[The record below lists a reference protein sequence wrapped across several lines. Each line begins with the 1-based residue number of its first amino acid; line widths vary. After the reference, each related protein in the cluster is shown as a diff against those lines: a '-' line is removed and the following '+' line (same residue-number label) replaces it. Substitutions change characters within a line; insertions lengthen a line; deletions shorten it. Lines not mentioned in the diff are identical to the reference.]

1 MYVGVDFIPMT
12 SWLYFYFIVKKYKE
26 KWSQFSD
33 ARLQET
39 MFEESRFWRELSGE
53 VEVRVVVSAE
63 HEPGMMRLL
72 QQTRIVIN
80 TGNLLLGGVSASDEN
95 DSETDDD
102 WQKKKT
108 KNCWTINNLLFM
120 LWDSLLRNCGKQQLL
135 IILIWSCWFCDWN
148 PQWCSLSLNQ
158 LF

>member
-1 MYVGVDFIPMT
+1 M
-12 SWLYFYFIVKKYKE
+12 
-26 KWSQFSD
+26 
-33 ARLQET
+33 
-39 MFEESRFWRELSGE
+39 SGE

-108 KNCWTINNLLFM
+108 KNC
-120 LWDSLLRNCGKQQLL
+120 
-135 IILIWSCWFCDWN
+135 
-148 PQWCSLSLNQ
+148 
-158 LF
+158 